1 VTRGRRLAVAAA
13 AVVALA
19 AVPHWLVHYRAR
31 ERAGRPGAEAVA
43 LLTDDAWRAALW
55 IPYPHQNL
63 AALEGRV
70 GELRRLARDLADP
83 GAFALQRF
91 GPFALPPGRELAV
104 AIAEDGRVR
113 ALERVYPTV
122 AWIARAAGTVAR
134 NPWLAGGEIRD
145 RGGALRATVA
155 WKGTL
160 WTCETVAPPLSAP
173 EAQLGGGSPGRK
185 RPQKGS
191 RSRRGAGPEPGGA
204 DDFAGTPVLSTE
216 SSGVLALA
224 RGMDPLPRGLY
235 RLARSGPGAELE
247 LVAGSPPA
255 GSLLPAALVPPALTA
270 PAGWIAEWPEP
281 GKELGDGVAGET
293 LRAMALWAEP
303 GAVEGLP
310 RLAAL
315 DRAGAERF
323 SLPGEGLLRLIGERA
338 KEAVAG
344 PSIRVRALDR
354 ASLDAGVAFAGLLPG
369 GRPADLLAAAD
380 PEALAP
386 IAQGIADKL
395 GILPGLAER
404 ERRGFERVAILLRAL
419 SGCAATTLEV
429 GPGGSFAR
437 LVPCRGDVLDRGRS
451 R

>member
-1 VTRGRRLAVAAA
+1 
-13 AVVALA
+13 
-19 AVPHWLVHYRAR
+19 
-31 ERAGRPGAEAVA
+31 
-43 LLTDDAWRAALW
+43 
-55 IPYPHQNL
+55 
-63 AALEGRV
+63 
-70 GELRRLARDLADP
+70 
-83 GAFALQRF
+83 
-91 GPFALPPGRELAV
+91 
-104 AIAEDGRVR
+104 
-113 ALERVYPTV
+113 
-122 AWIARAAGTVAR
+122 

-145 RGGALRATVA
+145 RDGALRATVV

-160 WTCETVAPPLSAP
+160 WSCETVAPPPSAP
-173 EAQLGGGSPGRK
+173 EAQLEGGSPGRK

-191 RSRRGAGPEPGGA
+191 RRGAGPERGSA
-204 DDFAGTPVLSTE
+204 DDFAGSPVLSTE
-216 SSGVLALA
+216 SLGVLALA

-235 RLARSGPGAELE
+235 RLARSGAEGELE

-270 PAGWIAEWPEP
+270 PAGWITEWPEP
-281 GKELGDGVAGET
+281 GRELVDGVGMGGEP
-293 LRAMALWAEP
+293 LRAMAIWAES

-323 SLPGEGLLRLIGERA
+323 SLPGEGLLKLVGERP
-338 KEAVAG
+338 KEAVAR
-344 PSIRVRALDR
+344 SCRVRALDR
-354 ASLDAGVAFAGLLPG
+354 PSLEAGVAFAGALPG
-369 GRPADLLAAAD
+369 GRPAGLLAAAD
-380 PEALAP
+380 PGALAP
-386 IAQGIADKL
+386 VAQGIADKL

-419 SGCAATTLEV
+419 SGCHATTLEV